1 MKKLNREKR
10 DRIILV
16 SLGTVVVVA
25 AIWQMVIA
33 SQIKNRKIVDD
44 LAIKEEQKVANA
56 QRLIGSGSDVARNLE
71 KYSGKLKSI
80 ENGMAAGDIYSW
92 LIDTINK
99 FKTAH
104 SNVFIPQF
112 SREVAC
118 EVGLLPNFPY
128 KAAAF
133 NLRGT
138 AYFHDLGI
146 FVADLENT
154 FPFLRV
160 QNVELEPAINPNTAA
175 NSKADAERLSF
186 RMEIVVLIG
195 SSAS

>member
-16 SLGTVVVVA
+16 TLGTVIAVA

-33 SQIKNRKIVDD
+33 NQIKNRKIVDD
-44 LAIKEEQKVANA
+44 LAMKEEQKVANA
-56 QRLIGSGSDVARNLE
+56 QRLIGSARDVARNLE

-118 EVGLLPNFPY
+118 DVGLLPGFPY

-138 AYFHDLGI
+138 AYFHDFGI

-160 QNVELEPAINPNTAA
+160 QNVELEPATNPSTAA

>member
-1 MKKLNREKR
+1 MKKLTREKR

-16 SLGTVVVVA
+16 ALSTVVAVA
-25 AIWQMVIA
+25 ATWQMLIV
-33 SQIKNRKIVDD
+33 SQIKNRTIVDD
-44 LAIKEEQKVANA
+44 LAMKEELKVANG
-56 QRLIGSGSDVARNLE
+56 QRLISSGLDVARKLE
-71 KYSGKLKSI
+71 KYSVKLKNI
-80 ENGMAAGDIYSW
+80 ESGMAAGDIYSW
-92 LIDTINK
+92 LIDTVNK

-112 SREVAC
+112 SREVTC
-118 EVGLLPNFPY
+118 DVGLLPGFPY

-138 AYFHDLGI
+138 AYFHDFGS

-160 QNVELEPAINPNTAA
+160 QNVELEPATSTSA
-175 NSKADAERLSF
+175 NGKPDAERLSF
-186 RMEIVVLIG
+186 RMEIVVLIS